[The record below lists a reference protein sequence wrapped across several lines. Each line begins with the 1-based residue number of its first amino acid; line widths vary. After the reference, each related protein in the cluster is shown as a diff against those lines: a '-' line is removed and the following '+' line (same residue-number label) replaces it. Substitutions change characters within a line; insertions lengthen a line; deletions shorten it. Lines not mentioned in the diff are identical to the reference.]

1 MSISRPK
8 VGSCCLLAAIVLV
21 FGCSEPALCAESFST
36 RISGHKTTSPIM
48 ANQPGFDESL
58 TLSHN
63 LQLQR
68 KPILKEFADDITSIA
83 HDPVFY
89 AIIGGLFAAPAALKN
104 EDPEFNE
111 MLAGE
116 DGTADMLFDPG
127 DFIGSGVIEFSASV
141 ASYTAGKL
149 FHSQKTAAFGS
160 DLFRAE
166 ILNAVST
173 VGLKHALG
181 RTRPDG
187 GSWSFPSGHSSA
199 SYAAAAVVYSH
210 FGARWGIPAY
220 VLATYVGVSRLQEN
234 RHYPSDVLAGAL
246 LGSYIGFK
254 VSGRDRAAHSLYIAP
269 SFSGGT
275 IGARAS
281 LSF

>member
-1 MSISRPK
+1 
-8 VGSCCLLAAIVLV
+8 LLARCGHASLAINT
-21 FGCSEPALCAESFST
+21 T
-36 RISGHKTTSPIM
+36 RSIDHHDI
-48 ANQPGFDESL
+48 AR
-58 TLSHN
+58 N

-68 KPILKEFADDITSIA
+68 KPILKEFAADITSIA

-89 AIIGGLFAAPAALKN
+89 AIIGGLSAAPTVLKN
-104 EDPEFNE
+104 EDPEINE

-141 ASYTAGKL
+141 AAYTAGKL

-166 ILNAVST
+166 VLNAVAT

-187 GSWSFPSGHSSA
+187 GSYAFPSGHSST
-199 SYAAAAVVYSH
+199 SYTAAAVVYSH
-210 FGARWGIPAY
+210 FGAKWGIPAY
-220 VLATYVGVSRLQEN
+220 ALATYVGVSRLQEN

-254 VSGRDRAAHSLYIAP
+254 ISGRDRANHSLLISP
-269 SFSGGT
+269 SYSQ
-275 IGARAS
+275 GAVGATVS
-281 LSF
+281 LRF